1 MTTQGIFSI
10 LLQNNKNIWNH
21 YRNIQALL
29 IEFFKM
35 KNELAPPIMA
45 SILNKRI
52 NNSGLRKKRTVW
64 S

>member
-21 YRNIQALL
+21 YKNIQALL
-29 IEFFKM
+29 IEVF

-45 SILNKRI
+45 SILNKRF